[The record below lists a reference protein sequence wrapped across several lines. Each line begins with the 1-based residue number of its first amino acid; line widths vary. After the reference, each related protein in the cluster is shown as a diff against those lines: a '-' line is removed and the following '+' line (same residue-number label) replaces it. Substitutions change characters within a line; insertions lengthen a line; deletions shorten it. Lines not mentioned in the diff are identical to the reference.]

1 MRLGPRD
8 LLVAL
13 TACFVL
19 FGGTEQPAPPETEIV
34 ADHQGALA
42 EVVIHYTPTVERDV
56 APAYR
61 DLLRAL
67 EPDVTVWVVVERR
80 EHFRRLADLLP
91 RWGVRS
97 TKRFRPVVTGRPI
110 TTWSRDRYTL
120 LRSGAG
126 ERRLLVRARPEE
138 GPAPRRNDW
147 QAPFA
152 LARAAGRGVTVE
164 RAPLLFDGGDLI
176 ATDRHVLATALLQ
189 ARNEGGTLGE
199 RGPLRDWLRRHLG
212 REPVIIGDRAEDVPG
227 HHIGMFVTPISNDVV
242 LVGDVAAGLSLL
254 PAEVELPLA
263 VDRSRSTAGRFAR
276 VARELRAHGF
286 VVRPVPL
293 VPLEDGLTYLTYNNV
308 LLERRAD
315 GRLHAYVP
323 QFGIEGL
330 DRAGRAAFEGQG
342 VVVHPVDVRR
352 IYTQNG
358 TVRCLV
364 NVLRRG
370 ASRRASGG

>member
-13 TACFVL
+13 TASLVL
-19 FGGTEQPAPPETEIV
+19 FGGAEQIAPRTEIV
-34 ADHQGALA
+34 PDHEGALA
-42 EVVIHYTPTVERDV
+42 EVVLHFTPIVEQEV

-67 EPDVTVWVVVERR
+67 APDVTVWVVVERGD
-80 EHFRRLADLLP
+80 HFRRLVDLLR
-91 RWGVRS
+91 RWGVPRGG
-97 TKRFRPVVTGRPI
+97 RFRPVVTGRPI
-110 TTWSRDRYTL
+110 TTWSRDRFTL
-120 LRSGAG
+120 LRSADG

-152 LARAAGRGVTVE
+152 LARAAGRAVTVE

-212 REPVIIGDRAEDVPG
+212 REPVIIGDRAQEVPG
-227 HHIGMFVTPISNDVV
+227 HHIGMFVTPISSSVV
-242 LVGDVAAGLSLL
+242 LVGDVTAGLSLL

-263 VDRSRSTAGRFAR
+263 VDRSEATAARFAR
-276 VARELRAHGF
+276 VARELRARGF

-315 GRLHAYVP
+315 GKLHAYVP
-323 QFGIEGL
+323 RFGLERL

-364 NVLRRG
+364 NVLRR
-370 ASRRASGG
+370 RARGS